1 MEPFSDTNTLPL
13 SIAQVDST
21 VYEESGPVP
30 APENGAAAGNSA
42 TAELSAVH
50 EQLLAA
56 VVTRVGE
63 VEAAEWA
70 LDQAKSACE
79 VQIGAALS
87 AGVPI
92 EDVAEAAG
100 VCASAL
106 AQFTGEAASASQ
118 ED

>member
-1 MEPFSDTNTLPL
+1 MEPFTDTNTLPL

-21 VYEESGPVP
+21 VYVEPGVTSAPAEST
-30 APENGAAAGNSA
+30 AADML
-42 TAELSAVH
+42 TMR

-70 LDQAKSACE
+70 LDQARAARD

-87 AGVPI
+87 AGVPA
-92 EDVAEAAG
+92 ETVAAAAG
-100 VCASAL
+100 VSASAL
-106 AQFTGEAASASQ
+106 AKFTGGREPVRA
-118 ED
+118 EG